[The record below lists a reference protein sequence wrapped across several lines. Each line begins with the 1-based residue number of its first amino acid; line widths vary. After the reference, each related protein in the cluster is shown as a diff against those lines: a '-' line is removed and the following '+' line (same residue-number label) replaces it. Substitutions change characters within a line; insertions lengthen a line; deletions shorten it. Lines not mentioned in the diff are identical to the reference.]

1 MYTRLFSLFII
12 IIVSCFVLASCGSRD
27 PETIGKEETISEK
40 DIPVSLTHAMWE
52 LVESGKMTEGQVLV
66 ATLQIL
72 ADEKSVR
79 EVFGDKKISM
89 EEGTDLF
96 LASRAYL
103 KHGKDKK
110 ARAEIKRLLAILTP
124 DMKKMRKHVKR
135 IKLHELKSGKNKP
148 AKDKSSSFN
157 LISTVYAANADCR
170 GAWNQ
175 GSFDY
180 EECFK
185 SIEGDIG
192 DDRIYTVYYPK
203 IWDSSSPKFKYV
215 LATAEAIKE
224 TVRVFRGFGDMHD
237 VEFVFTLRQLNDH
250 PTVLMSMSDFSLGDS
265 ISVPSCE
272 VHAYPL
278 ALEKLSIGDKTY
290 HQVVAHELWHCFEA
304 WNIYGPFARS
314 RSNGRSLEWG
324 GITKWWTE
332 GSAEYFSNVVY
343 PKVNIEHRKKNIIGF
358 DIPSLNHSLHKLP
371 RPYSNFAF
379 FQYLAN
385 QPGIG
390 SRGVVRLLQSMPS
403 SGNSSKQAEA
413 VARFKNMPE
422 LFNNF
427 GRDYL
432 DGKIT
437 DTGGGFIPFNPRFGK
452 RVRIHKPEVITVK
465 ASQLHLARRRLS
477 FDGGG
482 QYTLKKKKEGP
493 EGKDKAK
500 EPEDAVWGILPEKVT
515 TGCGKQEYRLLVTS
529 IEANANG
536 RRHRFKLNVEDA
548 KKTETRQAKIDKCLV
563 GTWAMKNPSHDDVV
577 KSAISRTGMFTN
589 FQSSGKQVT
598 HFTKGCKATLTL
610 KDYKT
615 TANISL
621 PMIKTKT
628 TTTVNGTDT
637 ADYIAAGG
645 VITFSNWKQGM
656 CDRMDTKGRVR
667 ISRRKGWRNIHTTIT
682 ECGPYAKGKNAGKR
696 QTTGQVGGKSYDIGK
711 MQKSFDMNKFFKFRE
726 QQRKKMRESG
736 FDPNKFLA
744 KYGKS
749 PRPGGYGRNKKSY
762 KMPMPNMGMPMG
774 QAEKEDSLFMGKVA
788 YKCSSGRLTMRAIEP
803 TTSGKSWVFRRVGK
817 R

>member
-1 MYTRLFSLFII
+1 MYTRISAIFFII
-12 IIVSCFVLASCGSRD
+12 LATCFVLVSCGSPD
-27 PETIGKEETISEK
+27 PETTGKEETISEK
-40 DIPVSLTHAMWE
+40 DIPVGLTHAMWE

-72 ADEKSVR
+72 ADEKSVE

-103 KHGKDKK
+103 KHGKDRK

-135 IKLHELKSGKNKP
+135 SKLPELKSGKNKP

-157 LISTVYAANADCR
+157 LISTAYAANPDCR

-175 GSFDY
+175 GNLYY

-192 DDRIYTVYYPK
+192 DDRTYTVYYPK
-203 IWDSSSPKFKYV
+203 IWDNSSPEFKYV

-224 TVRVFRGFGDMHD
+224 TERVFRDFGDMHD
-237 VEFVFTLRQLNDH
+237 VEFVFTLRQLSVH
-250 PTVLMSMSDFSLGDS
+250 PTALMSMSDFSQGDS
-265 ISVPSCE
+265 TYNPSCE
-272 VHAYPL
+272 VNAYPL
-278 ALEKLSIGDKTY
+278 ALEKLSIGNKTY

-314 RSNGRSLEWG
+314 RSNGRSLGWS

-343 PKVNIEHRKKNIIGF
+343 PKANIEHRKNNIIGF

-379 FQYLAN
+379 FQFLAN
-385 QPGIG
+385 QPSIG
-390 SRGVVRLLQSMPS
+390 PEGVLRLLKSMPT
-403 SGNSSKQAEA
+403 SGGSNKQAEA
-413 VARFKNMPE
+413 VARFPNMQK
-422 LFNNF
+422 LFNQF

-432 DGKIT
+432 DEKIA
-437 DTGGGFIPFNPRFGK
+437 DTGGGFIPFKPRFGK
-452 RVRIHKPEVITVK
+452 RVRIYKPEVITVK

-493 EGKDKAK
+493 SGKDKAK
-500 EPEDAVWGILPEKVT
+500 EPEDIVWGILPEKVT
-515 TGCGKQEYRLLVTS
+515 TGCGNQEYRLLVTS
-529 IEANANG
+529 IDTKANG
-536 RRHRFKLNVEDA
+536 RRHRFKLDVEDVQ
-548 KKTETRQAKIDKCLV
+548 KTEIRQAKIDQCLV
-563 GTWAMKNPSHDDVV
+563 GTWEIQNPSHDDVV
-577 KSAISRTGMFTN
+577 KSAPKPDRVGLE
-589 FQSSGKQVT
+589 FQSSGKQIT
-598 HFTKGCKATLTL
+598 HFTKGCKATMTL
-610 KDYKT
+610 KDF
-615 TANISL
+615 
-621 PMIKTKT
+621 KTKSKITISNIVSRGT
-628 TTTVNGTDT
+628 TIANGTDT

-645 VITFSNWKQGM
+645 VITFSNWKQGI
-656 CDRMDTKGRVR
+656 CSRMDVVVGGV
-667 ISRRKGWRNIHTTIT
+667 GMTTT

-696 QTTGQVGGKSYDIGK
+696 QTTSRVGGKSYDIGK
-711 MQKSFDMNKFFKFRE
+711 MQKGFDINKFMKQPR
-726 QQRKKMRESG
+726 
-736 FDPNKFLA
+736 
-744 KYGKS
+744 KS
-749 PRPGGYGRNKKSY
+749 PRSGGNRRY
-762 KMPMPNMGMPMG
+762 KLPDNIKIPSMGTPMG
-774 QAEKEDSLFMGKVA
+774 QAKKEDSLFMGKVA
-788 YKCSSGRLTMRAIEP
+788 YKCSSDRLTMRAIEP
-803 TTSGKSWVFRRVGK
+803 TKSDKSWEFRRVK
-817 R
+817 K